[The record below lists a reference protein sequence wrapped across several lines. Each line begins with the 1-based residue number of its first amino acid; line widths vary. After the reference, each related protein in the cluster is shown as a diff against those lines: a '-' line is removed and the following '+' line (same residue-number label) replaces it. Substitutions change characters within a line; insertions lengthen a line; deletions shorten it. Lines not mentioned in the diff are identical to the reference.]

1 MNEIYQIYDKAF
13 KRILTLSEKTVINLI
28 NGLFDTDYPTDSK
41 ITYNWT
47 EHEDK
52 DLKRTLADSILTIN
66 GRDSYHI
73 EAQMT
78 EDEEIVFRF
87 IEYGFGH
94 AYKNRTFVSG
104 GERMV
109 FPRPCIL
116 YLDEGKKDKVPDEY
130 TLIMEFENQGEFEYK
145 VPVVKLQNMSAEELN
160 NKKLIALLPFK
171 LLKLRKKIEKLR
183 TKENLEELQKLVAD
197 DIIMAIE
204 RNAEVGNISHTDAL
218 DLIEITTKL
227 YMKIYSKYKELED
240 FTMRMCDQSMELIS
254 DKYEKT
260 VEDLQDEITL
270 THDKYKQKIEGMQDE
285 IANTRSKYEQ
295 KIASMQDEIANT
307 HSKYEQKIEGMQD
320 EIDTTR
326 RNYEQT
332 VNENKELKDEV
343 VKMKGAMNNKE
354 SVINELRT
362 TISRLEKQLQVQ
374 QEN

>member
-1 MNEIYQIYDKAF
+1 MKEIHQIYDKAF

-28 NGLFDTDYPTDSK
+28 NGLFDTEYPTDSK

-52 DLKRTLADSILTIN
+52 ELKRTLADSILTIN

-130 TLIMEFENQGEFEYK
+130 TLT
-145 VPVVKLQNMSAEELN
+145 
-160 NKKLIALLPFK
+160 LLF
-171 LLKLRKKIEKLR
+171 
-183 TKENLEELQKLVAD
+183 ENLEELQNFVMD
-197 DIIMAIE
+197 DIIDSIYKNEA
-204 RNAEVGNISHTDAL
+204 VGNISYSDAL
-218 DLIEITTKL
+218 DLIELTTKL

-240 FTMRMCDQSMELIS
+240 LTMRMCDQSLELIS

-260 VEDLQDEITL
+260 VE
-270 THDKYKQKIEGMQDE
+270 
-285 IANTRSKYEQ
+285 
-295 KIASMQDEIANT
+295 
-307 HSKYEQKIEGMQD
+307 
-320 EIDTTR
+320 
-326 RNYEQT
+326 
-332 VNENKELKDEV
+332 ELEEEVKCKD
-343 VKMKGAMNNKE
+343 G
-354 SVINELRT
+354 VINELQAT
-362 TISRLEKQLQVQ
+362 VAKLEEQLSEL
-374 QEN
+374 QEK

>member
-1 MNEIYQIYDKAF
+1 MNEIYHIYDKAF

-28 NGLFDTDYPTDSK
+28 NGLFDTNYPTDSK

-94 AYKNRTFVSG
+94 AYKNRTFISG

-109 FPRPCIL
+109 FPRPCVL

-130 TLIMEFENQGEFEYK
+130 TLTLLFENQGEFAYK
-145 VPVVKLQNMSAEELN
+145 VPLVKLQNMSVEELN
-160 NKKLIALLPFK
+160 DKKLIALLPFQ
-171 LLKLRKKIEKLR
+171 LLKLRKKIENLR
-183 TKENLEELQKLVAD
+183 TEENLEELQNFVVD
-197 DIIMAIE
+197 DIIAVIDKNVEM
-204 RNAEVGNISHTDAL
+204 GNLSSTEAFDLKAL
-218 DLIEITTKL
+218 TTLL

-240 FTMRMCDQSMELIS
+240 FTMRLCDQSLELPS

-260 VEDLQDEITL
+260 VEELE
-270 THDKYKQKIEGMQDE
+270 E
-285 IANTRSKYEQ
+285 
-295 KIASMQDEIANT
+295 
-307 HSKYEQKIEGMQD
+307 
-320 EIDTTR
+320 
-326 RNYEQT
+326 
-332 VNENKELKDEV
+332 ENKELKDEV
-343 VKMKGAMNNKE
+343 TEMKGTMNNME
-354 SVINELRT
+354 AVINELRT